1 MRKSARDIPSL
12 SASFPGMLA
21 QYTHAVETAL
31 RSAVPEDNGPLYQ
44 ALRYHMGWA
53 DENGMPIT
61 GAGGKRF
68 RPTLCLMACEAVGG
82 SPQVAMP
89 AAAAVELVHNFSL
102 VHDDIQDRDRERH
115 HRPTVWA
122 LWGESQAL
130 KVGDTLYALACQTV
144 LDLAQHNVAPERVL
158 QASVRLTQSS
168 LEMMQG
174 QYLDLEF
181 ERRMDVTTQE
191 YLDMTVRKTGALI
204 ACAMEMGAL
213 IGSGDPATVSIVA
226 QSGRYIGQLFQIR
239 DDVLGVW
246 GDVATTGKAIDSD
259 IQRRKKTFPVVH
271 ALQHATGAEATAL
284 RRLYRKERF
293 SGNDVQQV
301 LEVLE
306 TTGARKEA
314 DARATRLAHQA
325 LESLQLAELSPEH
338 SRDWEELVSFL
349 LFRER

>member
-1 MRKSARDIPSL
+1 MSKSARAIPPP

-21 QYTHAVETAL
+21 RYTDAVETAL
-31 RSAVPEDNGPLYQ
+31 HSVVPEDNGPLYQ

-53 DENGMPIT
+53 DEDGIPIT

-82 SPQVAMP
+82 SSQVAMP

-102 VHDDIQDRDRERH
+102 VHDDIQDQDRARH

-130 KVGDTLYALACQTV
+130 NVGNTLYALACHTV
-144 LDLAQHNVAPERVL
+144 LDLAQNHVAPERVL
-158 QASVRLTQSS
+158 QTSVRLAQSS
-168 LEMMQG
+168 LETMQG

-191 YLDMTVRKTGALI
+191 YLDMTARKTGALI

-213 IGSGDPATVSIVA
+213 IGSGDPAMVSIVA
-226 QSGRYIGQLFQIR
+226 QSGHYIGQLFQIR

-271 ALQHATGAEATAL
+271 ALQHATGAAAATL
-284 RRLYRKERF
+284 HRLYQQERL

-301 LEVLE
+301 LDVLE
-306 TTGARKEA
+306 TTGASKEA
-314 DARATRLAHQA
+314 DARAASLAHQA
-325 LESLQLAELSPEH
+325 LECLRQAELSPEC

-349 LFRER
+349 LLRER